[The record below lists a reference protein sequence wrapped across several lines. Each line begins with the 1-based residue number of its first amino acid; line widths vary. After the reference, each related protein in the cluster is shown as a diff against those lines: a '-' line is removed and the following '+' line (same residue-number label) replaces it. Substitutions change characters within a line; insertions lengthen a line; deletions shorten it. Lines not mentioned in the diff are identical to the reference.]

1 MTVGSIIGPVFSG
14 IGSLIGGIRAKK
26 QAKEAEKE
34 IKSERAKNRRWYE
47 QQRNTNYLDT
57 QEARSVLSSLRTQS
71 EKQQEAMNNNLVRSG
86 ASDEAKVAA
95 ASELNKSYSENVNR
109 LAGIG
114 TRYQDNIRREY
125 QSREDAYNNALSN
138 IRYGKANAAASWGNI
153 ASDIGGQL
161 SDLFDDKQINFNFL
175 KKK

>member
-1 MTVGSIIGPVFSG
+1 MIAGPLISG
-14 IGSLIGGIRAKK
+14 IGSLIGGIRARK
-26 QAKEAEKE
+26 QTKEAEKE
-34 IKSERAKNRRWYE
+34 IRAEREKNRRWYE

-57 QEARSVLSSLRTQS
+57 QEARSVLSSLRKQS

-95 ASELNKSYSENVNR
+95 ASALNQSYSDNVNR

-114 TRYQDNIRREY
+114 TRYQDNIRREF
-125 QSREDAYNNALSN
+125 QTREDAYNNALSN
-138 IRYGKANAAASWGNI
+138 IRYGKANAASAWGDI
-153 ASDIGGQL
+153 ASEVGSLFSSDIFGDKL
-161 SDLFDDKQINFNFL
+161 SFNFL